1 MQRCAATLAR
11 VLEGTASE
19 TARRVAAHRLRC
31 PRVATANGRPRDDES
46 LSADVAAD
54 VEVREG
60 RMHRYLCRRTSFF
73 DHVVV
78 DALDAGLCQVVLVG
92 AGYDGR
98 AMRFARDGV
107 RFFEVDHAATQS
119 DKLARLA
126 RLGLSTTGISFV
138 EVDLATG
145 LLAHGLGAAG
155 HDAGAP
161 SCFLV
166 EGVASYLDEAT
177 ISAVLAALRTLA
189 APGSVLGVSV
199 GFARR
204 ATDPEQ
210 VARAV
215 AFRDAVAALGEPIR
229 NELSPDEFVGVLA
242 RTGWRRVAVA
252 DDLDDGDVTSRA
264 GLLMARPAE
273 R

>member
-1 MQRCAATLAR
+1 
-11 VLEGTASE
+11 VLEDAASE

-31 PRVATANGRPRDDES
+31 PRVATDHGRPHDDES

-54 VEVREG
+54 VEVHEG

-78 DALDAGLCQVVLVG
+78 DALDAGVRQIVLVG

-107 RFFEVDHAATQS
+107 RFFEVDHRATQS
-119 DKLARLA
+119 DKVARLA
-126 RLGLSTTGISFV
+126 RLGLSTAGISFV
-138 EVDLATG
+138 EVDLTTD
-145 LLAHGLGAAG
+145 LLADALGAAG

-166 EGVASYLDEAT
+166 EGVAAYLDEAT
-177 ISAVLAALRTLA
+177 ISAMLAALRTIA
-189 APGSVLGVSV
+189 APGSRLAISV

-210 VARAV
+210 VARAA
-215 AFRDAVAALGEPIR
+215 AFREAVAALGEPIR
-229 NELSPDEFVGVLA
+229 NDLSPDEFVAVLA
-242 RTGWRRVAVA
+242 RTGWRRGAVA
-252 DDLDDGDVTSRA
+252 DDLEDGEVASRA
-264 GLLMARPAE
+264 GFLMAQLAE
-273 R
+273 G